1 MTCPYCGS
9 SEHYVEDSRKT
20 GMKGMGKNIIY
31 RKRKCKICHVSFQTV
46 EQIWERKRPIKKALT
61 LASGVDEKHEYIL
74 LIRNKEG

>member
-9 SEHYVEDSRKT
+9 SEHYVKDSRPT
-20 GMKGMGKNIIY
+20 GNKGMGNNIIY
-31 RKRKCKICHVSFQTV
+31 RNRKCKVCHVTFQTV
-46 EQIWERKRPIKKALT
+46 EQIWHQKRPIKKALT